1 MIPMAISRLQHV
13 DGSIWASSGDTI
25 DAPVVALRRVLRSP
39 ARGHQTFLLRL
50 TPLLMFILP
59 GGWVRLIPP
68 VRRHPG
74 GSQTAPRAVFSDI
87 PNPPP
92 ELLELR
98 LKLREVLA
106 NIGYCMA
113 AGMGTDE
120 QVLRHDLSVK
130 FPDEGTDARLAALAA
145 ALESIAEEAEVSA
158 VLAVSEHV
166 LLPDPPVSS

>member
-1 MIPMAISRLQHV
+1 MACCRYIVDISIYIRLALSTRACRWCTLQQGIAVKTMHV
-13 DGSIWASSGDTI
+13 HFFDSHESL
-25 DAPVVALRRVLRSP
+25 V
-39 ARGHQTFLLRL
+39 GH
-50 TPLLMFILP
+50 
-59 GGWVRLIPP
+59 VPP
-68 VRRHPG
+68 PTVRRHRG
-74 GSQTAPRAVFSDI
+74 GSQPAPRAVFSDI

-113 AGMGTDE
+113 AGMGSDE

-130 FPDEGTDARLAALAA
+130 FPDEGTEARLAALAA
-145 ALESIAEEAEVSA
+145 ALEIIAEEAEVAA

>member
-1 MIPMAISRLQHV
+1 MLRL
-13 DGSIWASSGDTI
+13 A
-25 DAPVVALRRVLRSP
+25 LRSP
-39 ARGHQTFLLRL
+39 ARGHCTA
-50 TPLLMFILP
+50 LLMLTHP
-59 GGWVRLIPP
+59 GGWVSYSPLCQAASWGEPD
-68 VRRHPG
+68 
-74 GSQTAPRAVFSDI
+74 STKAVFSDI

-145 ALESIAEEAEVSA
+145 ALESIADEAEVSA

>member
-1 MIPMAISRLQHV
+1 M
-13 DGSIWASSGDTI
+13 
-25 DAPVVALRRVLRSP
+25 
-39 ARGHQTFLLRL
+39 
-50 TPLLMFILP
+50 
-59 GGWVRLIPP
+59 
-68 VRRHPG
+68 
-74 GSQTAPRAVFSDI
+74 FSDI
-87 PNPPP
+87 PNPPTA
-92 ELLELR
+92 LQELR

-120 QVLRHDLSVK
+120 QVPRHYLSVK
-130 FPDEGTDARLAALAA
+130 FPDEGTEARLAALAA

>member
-1 MIPMAISRLQHV
+1 M
-13 DGSIWASSGDTI
+13 
-25 DAPVVALRRVLRSP
+25 
-39 ARGHQTFLLRL
+39 L
-50 TPLLMFILP
+50 TQS
-59 GGWVRLIPP
+59 GGWWGLIPP
-68 VRRHPG
+68 SLRRHPG
-74 GSQTAPRAVFSDI
+74 GSQPAPRAVFSAI

-92 ELLELR
+92 ELQELR

-130 FPDEGTDARLAALAA
+130 FPDEGTEARLAALAA
-145 ALESIAEEAEVSA
+145 ALESIADEAEVSA

-166 LLPDPPVSS
+166 LLPDPPIS

>member
-1 MIPMAISRLQHV
+1 MAV
-13 DGSIWASSGDTI
+13 DCAAGRCA
-25 DAPVVALRRVLRSP
+25 DAPPRRSYPQGIV
-39 ARGHQTFLLRL
+39 
-50 TPLLMFILP
+50 
-59 GGWVRLIPP
+59 GGN
-68 VRRHPG
+68 
-74 GSQTAPRAVFSDI
+74 QTALRAVFSDI

-106 NIGYCMA
+106 NIGYSMA

-145 ALESIAEEAEVSA
+145 ALESIADEAEVSA

-166 LLPDPPVSS
+166 LLPDPPVS

>member
-1 MIPMAISRLQHV
+1 
-13 DGSIWASSGDTI
+13 
-25 DAPVVALRRVLRSP
+25 
-39 ARGHQTFLLRL
+39 
-50 TPLLMFILP
+50 
-59 GGWVRLIPP
+59 
-68 VRRHPG
+68 
-74 GSQTAPRAVFSDI
+74 VFSDI

-92 ELLELR
+92 ALQELR

-130 FPDEGTDARLAALAA
+130 FPDEATDARLAALAA
-145 ALESIAEEAEVSA
+145 ALESIADEAEVSA

>member
-1 MIPMAISRLQHV
+1 M
-13 DGSIWASSGDTI
+13 
-25 DAPVVALRRVLRSP
+25 
-39 ARGHQTFLLRL
+39 
-50 TPLLMFILP
+50 
-59 GGWVRLIPP
+59 
-68 VRRHPG
+68 
-74 GSQTAPRAVFSDI
+74 FSDI

>member
-1 MIPMAISRLQHV
+1 MHV
-13 DGSIWASSGDTI
+13 HFFDSHGLLLWCPLPPPCQAASWGEPDSTK
-25 DAPVVALRRVLRSP
+25 
-39 ARGHQTFLLRL
+39 
-50 TPLLMFILP
+50 
-59 GGWVRLIPP
+59 
-68 VRRHPG
+68 
-74 GSQTAPRAVFSDI
+74 AVFSDI

-92 ELLELR
+92 ELLVLR

-145 ALESIAEEAEVSA
+145 ALESIADEAEVSA

>member
-1 MIPMAISRLQHV
+1 L
-13 DGSIWASSGDTI
+13 
-25 DAPVVALRRVLRSP
+25 
-39 ARGHQTFLLRL
+39 
-50 TPLLMFILP
+50 
-59 GGWVRLIPP
+59 
-68 VRRHPG
+68 
-74 GSQTAPRAVFSDI
+74 FSDI

-92 ELLELR
+92 ELQELR

-106 NIGYCMA
+106 NIGYCMT

-130 FPDEGTDARLAALAA
+130 FPDEVTDARLAALAA
-145 ALESIAEEAEVSA
+145 ALESIAEEAEVAA

>member
-1 MIPMAISRLQHV
+1 M
-13 DGSIWASSGDTI
+13 
-25 DAPVVALRRVLRSP
+25 
-39 ARGHQTFLLRL
+39 
-50 TPLLMFILP
+50 
-59 GGWVRLIPP
+59 
-68 VRRHPG
+68 
-74 GSQTAPRAVFSDI
+74 FSDI

-130 FPDEGTDARLAALAA
+130 FPDEATDARLAALAA
-145 ALESIAEEAEVSA
+145 ALESIADEAEVSA
-158 VLAVSEHV
+158 VLAVSENV
-166 LLPDPPVSS
+166 LLPDPSVSS

>member
-1 MIPMAISRLQHV
+1 M
-13 DGSIWASSGDTI
+13 
-25 DAPVVALRRVLRSP
+25 
-39 ARGHQTFLLRL
+39 
-50 TPLLMFILP
+50 
-59 GGWVRLIPP
+59 
-68 VRRHPG
+68 
-74 GSQTAPRAVFSDI
+74 FSDI

-130 FPDEGTDARLAALAA
+130 FPDQGTDARLAALAT
-145 ALESIAEEAEVSA
+145 ALESIAKRRKLPQCWRCPSTCYCLIRRSPED
-158 VLAVSEHV
+158 
-166 LLPDPPVSS
+166 LLSRPECLGARQLPRPHSCGFPAPR

>member
-1 MIPMAISRLQHV
+1 
-13 DGSIWASSGDTI
+13 
-25 DAPVVALRRVLRSP
+25 
-39 ARGHQTFLLRL
+39 
-50 TPLLMFILP
+50 
-59 GGWVRLIPP
+59 
-68 VRRHPG
+68 
-74 GSQTAPRAVFSDI
+74 VFSDI

-130 FPDEGTDARLAALAA
+130 FPDEATDARLAALAA
-145 ALESIAEEAEVSA
+145 ALESIADEAEVSA
-158 VLAVSEHV
+158 VLAVSENV
-166 LLPDPPVSS
+166 LLPDPSVSS

>member
-1 MIPMAISRLQHV
+1 MDEHLTLQQQGRQARQACAQMLHPDGAI
-13 DGSIWASSGDTI
+13 
-25 DAPVVALRRVLRSP
+25 
-39 ARGHQTFLLRL
+39 
-50 TPLLMFILP
+50 
-59 GGWVRLIPP
+59 
-68 VRRHPG
+68 RRHRG
-74 GSQTAPRAVFSDI
+74 GSQPAPRAVFSTI

-92 ELLELR
+92 ELQELR

-130 FPDEGTDARLAALAA
+130 FPDEGTDARLAELAA